1 MLPCCHVDFWR
12 PRLPWASLCTVE
24 NSSSGPIAGG
34 LQHWMGPLLGRLRM
48 QLNHPALGMCNTS
61 NIPRNHLN
69 RFVSRLHEASPAKT
83 LYSSLPVD
91 ALDTEC
97 LKRNCAKDLTHDS
110 GRGNDSETVPKKVKL
125 HHNSSWWIFVDSRWW
140 FQYVSIWAISTSSNH
155 MDVEV
160 STETQLYMVNFPL
173 ACWNYQGVVNLYY
186 ALLARDDKRI

>member
-125 HHNSSWWIFVDSRWW
+125 QHNSSWGGSLWTPDDGFNM
-140 FQYVSIWAISTSSNH
+140 FQSGP
-155 MDVEV
+155 
-160 STETQLYMVNFPL
+160 FPL
-173 ACWNYQGVVNLYY
+173 
-186 ALLARDDKRI
+186 LLITWMWRFQQKLSYKWWTFHWHVETTRV